1 MITDDEINSSLL
13 SIGNLFYGF
22 NTAIKDDNKF
32 YTRFSGIINSLLT
45 HPVTLIISVGDIIIN
60 VGIELS

>member
-1 MITDDEINSSLL
+1 MITDDEINSTLL

-32 YTRFSGIINSLLT
+32 HTRFCGIINSLLT
-45 HPVTLIISVGDIIIN
+45 HPISLIISVGDIVIN
-60 VGIELS
+60 VRIKLS